1 MSNKWSTKEIAL
13 LERYYPTTSL
23 DVLQKLFFPD
33 KDVKVISKKAGNLH
47 LKKEINIQRFV
58 HNKEIDKVI
67 ELYNSGKNTYKI
79 AFICQRSRKTIVE
92 ILKNNKDKLIKK

>member
-33 KDVKVISKKAGNLH
+33 KNVKVISKKAGNLH
-47 LKKEINIQRFV
+47 LRKEINIQRFIP
-58 HNKEIDKVI
+58 NEEIGKI
-67 ELYNSGKNTYKI
+67 ISLYNSGKNTYKI
-79 AFICQRSRKTIVE
+79 AFICQRSRKQVVE
-92 ILKNNKDKLIKK
+92 ILKTYKEKVTRK